1 VNSFKVYTVKSWL
14 FDAKEK
20 LLESQRK
27 NNLNTIN
34 VRLDA
39 EILLLHSLNKPR
51 TFIYT
56 DSDYIL
62 SKQELVHLENL
73 LSRRLQSEPVAYI
86 IGYKEFWSLE
96 LKVTP
101 DVLIPRPET
110 ELLVEQVLDKLPK
123 DQSVNIADI
132 GTGSGAIAISLAKE
146 RPNWTIHAVDLS
158 IKALNIA
165 KENAVK
171 NKIKNIIFYHA
182 DLFSGFNNL
191 DFKFDAIVSNPPYID
206 INDEYITDLNKEELK
221 YEPKMALVAD
231 NQGMAVIEKLITES
245 RNYLVNNGLLFFEH
259 GYQQKS
265 LIENFLLQFSLFN
278 IRLLKDLNNHNRIVI
293 ITY

>member
-1 VNSFKVYTVKSWL
+1 MNSFKVYTVKSWL

-171 NKIKNIIFYHA
+171 NKIKNIPIEISKLKNLKIIDLSENEGLEKKFNKKFISFFELLSNFCDEFKNEEFINQEKIGEGIEGFVVKTVKENTKEEFALKFIEIKNKNHELAQFQDVRIFYFQ
-182 DLFSGFNNL
+182 L
-191 DFKFDAIVSNPPYID
+191 
-206 INDEYITDLNKEELK
+206 
-221 YEPKMALVAD
+221 
-231 NQGMAVIEKLITES
+231 
-245 RNYLVNNGLLFFEH
+245 
-259 GYQQKS
+259 
-265 LIENFLLQFSLFN
+265 SLFLVSFN
-278 IRLLKDLNNHNRIVI
+278 IESIRASK
-293 ITY
+293 YY

>member
-1 VNSFKVYTVKSWL
+1 MNSFKVYTVKSWL